1 MKLYESL
8 YIFLRYKQDINFLFE
23 LVIDFGYRE
32 RKQDEWNLKDQAHY
46 VTMYN
51 AILMNSCSYL
61 DEYNKHFLSKSE
73 PEFKDRILAVKK
85 IAKPAFKKVNEWAD
99 LREYRNQMIAHNF
112 RINDDAFSFN
122 MLGQYNA
129 PRTYR
134 DLVLLRKHLMMIQ
147 GIIEGE
153 FTHEMTNINAY
164 IQSFPVQEQQ
174 VNYDNIEADIKTVVD
189 EINLNCNNSG
199 KGYILD
205 LNVFN
210 NL

>member
-8 YIFLRYKQDINFLFE
+8 YIFLRYKQDINILFE
-23 LVIDFGYRE
+23 LIIDFGYRE

-51 AILMNSCSYL
+51 AILMNSCSFL
-61 DEYNKHFLSKSE
+61 DEYNKHFLFKSE
-73 PEFKDRILAVKK
+73 PEFKDRILAIKK
-85 IAKPAFKKVNEWAD
+85 IAKPAFKKVNEWTD

-134 DLVLLRKHLMMIQ
+134 DIVLLRRHLMMIQ
-147 GIIEGE
+147 GIIEAE
-153 FTHEMTNINAY
+153 FTSEMTNVNDY

-174 VNYDNIEADIKTVVD
+174 VNYDNIETDIKTVVD

-199 KGYILD
+199 KDYMLD
-205 LNVFN
+205 LKVFN